1 MAGQML
7 SCSHVGAIL
16 WKVEHAV
23 RNNMKGVSC
32 TDETTKWDRG
42 TKRNAEPKSLANIA
56 FKKPKLDDDLIDDN
70 VNVPG
75 NRDTPMYLSAEDL
88 RSAYKIPHFYL
99 CFKLRTQL

>member
-1 MAGQML
+1 MAGQRL

-16 WKVEHAV
+16 WKVGHVV

-32 TDETTKWDRG
+32 TDETAKWDRG
-42 TKRNAEPKSLANIA
+42 TQRNVEPKSLANIA
-56 FKKPKLDDDLIDDN
+56 FKKPKLGDDLIDDN

-88 RSAYKIPHFYL
+88 RSAVQDSPRL
-99 CFKLRTQL
+99 PLL